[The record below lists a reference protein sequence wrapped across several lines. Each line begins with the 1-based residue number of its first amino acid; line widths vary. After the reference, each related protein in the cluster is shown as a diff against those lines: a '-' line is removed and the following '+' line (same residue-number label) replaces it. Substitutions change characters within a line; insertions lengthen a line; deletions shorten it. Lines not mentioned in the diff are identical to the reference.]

1 MLLVE
6 SALTGENNKLLA
18 CHFFEFVGN
27 MNFLSKKTPLFN
39 LSTGWPSYY
48 MHPLLSVCGIKF
60 VWEQLPELKC
70 SCPNVAL
77 AVIEAI

>member
-6 SALTGENNKLLA
+6 SALTGENNKLSA

-27 MNFLSKKTPLFN
+27 MNFLSKNTPLFN

-48 MHPLLSVCGIKF
+48 NMHPLSKELSVCGIKF
-60 VWEQLPELKC
+60 VSEQLPESD
-70 SCPNVAL
+70 SCL
-77 AVIEAI
+77 A